1 MMNSL
6 SSAQQ
11 NGPFIK
17 RFTYPSIGAGGE
29 PATPPSGL
37 NLEFRETE
45 GLTEEQAKAR
55 EASAYGRGLAEGQ
68 QRALLEA
75 QSFVQQAKSS
85 VADTV
90 AEFARERESYFQ
102 DVEAEVIALSLAI
115 ARKILNRETQVDPLV
130 LKGVVYS
137 ALERLSSGTS
147 VRLHVPPDQLEAW
160 RHAFAKG
167 PGRAPAEIV
176 ADASLV
182 GNECQLET
190 ALGNSHLNVENQLKE
205 IEQGFADL
213 LARSPR
219 SSP

>member
-1 MMNSL
+1 MMNTS
-6 SSAQQ
+6 SSAHQ

-17 RFTYPSIGAGGE
+17 RFTYPSIGTGGE
-29 PATPPSGL
+29 PAAPSGL
-37 NLEFRETE
+37 NLNFAEAE
-45 GLTEEQAKAR
+45 GISEEQVKAR
-55 EASAYGRGLAEGQ
+55 ENAAFARGQAEGQ
-68 QRALLEA
+68 QRALIEA
-75 QSFVQQAKSS
+75 QSFVQQAKAT
-85 VADTV
+85 VADAL

-102 DVEAEVIALSLAI
+102 DVEAEVIALSLAV

-130 LKGVVYS
+130 LKGVVYA

-147 VRLHVPPDQLEAW
+147 VRLHVPPDQVEAW
-160 RHAFAKG
+160 RNAFARD
-167 PGRAPAEIV
+167 PGRGPSEIV

-190 ALGNSHLNVENQLKE
+190 ALGNSHLNVETQLKE